1 MNLLTKLRNLFNRGT
16 YLNHEEIRELIAMDV
31 IWPSAGECVNTAS
44 LDVRLGR
51 TIMVEDWVGPHTE
64 PLEFGKR
71 QGPKLREV
79 EIDHEHGYVL
89 KPGEFILGHTVEW
102 FEIPD
107 DIAALFRAKSSM
119 GRIGLEH
126 MDAGWVDPGFHG
138 RLTLELTNCLRWHS
152 IRLRAGDRIGQLV
165 FLRGNKVKAEHS
177 YRTVGNYNGRDSVF
191 QISFKDL

>member
-31 IWPSAGECVNTAS
+31 IWPSAEECVNTAS

-51 TIMVEDWVGPHTE
+51 TIMVEDWAPSTAI
-64 PLEFGKR
+64 LEFGKR
-71 QGPKLREV
+71 QGPSLRTV
-79 EIDHEHGYVL
+79 EIDPEHGYVL

>member
-1 MNLLTKLRNLFNRGT
+1 MINWIKRKLGSNA
-16 YLNHEEIRELIAMDV
+16 YLNHGEITELIN
-31 IWPSAGECVNTAS
+31 AGAVTPFSRDCVNTAS
-44 LDVRLGR
+44 LDVCLGR

-71 QGPKLREV
+71 QGPRLREI

-89 KPGEFILGHTVEW
+89 RPGEFILGHTVEW

-119 GRIGLEH
+119 GRTGLEH
-126 MDAGWVDPGFHG
+126 MDAGWVDPGFNG

-165 FLRGNKVKAEHS
+165 FLRGNKVKDEHS